1 MLIDCGYLLK
11 KNNMETKYILVEW
24 PESQKWM
31 DHPDCYLA
39 ADNDELREFFTPT
52 YFVPENIYNL
62 SKQRLEIENTE
73 YDYGHNINHKA
84 EK

>member
-1 MLIDCGYLLK
+1 MK
-11 KNNMETKYILVEW
+11 TKYILVEW

-73 YDYGHNINHKA
+73 YDYGHNVNHKT